1 MQRGRQMPRLGLLM
15 VIVSA
20 ANVVTALSTLFV
32 AIQLWRWD
40 IGNLT
45 VDISEP
51 VPVYTGENQRLNVNL
66 VGSEITLRVETD
78 R

>member
-1 MQRGRQMPRLGLLM
+1 MPKLGLLM
-15 VIVSA
+15 VIVGA
-20 ANVVTALSTLFV
+20 ANLVTALSTLFV

-45 VDISEP
+45 VDIREP
-51 VPVYTGENQRLNVNL
+51 VPVYTGENQRLDVNL
-66 VGSEITLRVETD
+66 VGSEITLRVETT

>member
-1 MQRGRQMPRLGLLM
+1 MPRLGLLM

-51 VPVYTGENQRLNVNL
+51 VPVYTGENQRLDVNL